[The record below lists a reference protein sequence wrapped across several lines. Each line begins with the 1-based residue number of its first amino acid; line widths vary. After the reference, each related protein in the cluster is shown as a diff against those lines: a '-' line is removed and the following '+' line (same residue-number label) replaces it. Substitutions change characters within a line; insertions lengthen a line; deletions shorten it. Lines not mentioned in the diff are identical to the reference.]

1 MQYPEHGCFVCVLL
15 KLTDV
20 VSSPFFTALQ
30 TAELSK
36 GRLLTQVCPV
46 CVYVCTCMYE
56 GMHKCV
62 RLCACVNV
70 VVFEMCVYR
79 CCPLAQSAGHRV
91 IVKGVGGFSCTHYNL
106 PTHSVVQRARSRDM
120 AGVSGPLAAGKGR
133 EGKGREGKE
142 GLTLDSVLQCILY

>member
-1 MQYPEHGCFVCVLL
+1 MQYPEHGCIVCVLL

-36 GRLLTQVCPV
+36 GRLLAVDTSLSSV
-46 CVYVCTCMYE
+46 CVRMYIYE

-70 VVFEMCVYR
+70 VVFEMCGYR
-79 CCPLAQSAGHRV
+79 CCPLAQSTGHRV

-106 PTHSVVQRARSRDM
+106 PTHSVVQRAGSRDM

-133 EGKGREGKE
+133 EGKGREGKGRE
-142 GLTLDSVLQCILY
+142 G